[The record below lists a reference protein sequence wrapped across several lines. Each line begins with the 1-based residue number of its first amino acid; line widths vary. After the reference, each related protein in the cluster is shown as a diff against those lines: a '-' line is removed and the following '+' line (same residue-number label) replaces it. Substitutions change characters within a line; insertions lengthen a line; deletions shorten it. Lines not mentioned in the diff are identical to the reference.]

1 MVGKTTVAGLPLA
14 RGRSQSIFQRK
25 DFSLCRLD
33 YVCVFLLGVI
43 LTNIA
48 QLHSSASIT
57 GNLKSG
63 NSSGSSLHTIASSN
77 ELQKTSTNSKDAK
90 LTDSFQERHA
100 MQWKIPEHIVH
111 QRDEECSNAKVSKT
125 GGFCLTKGRH
135 VGGNQMQDVP
145 MATFLAQNI
154 FNGKSVV
161 DLGAG
166 LGHYG
171 TIMQKVEGVKVDWVG
186 YDGAI
191 NVQGATDGLVRFM
204 DLTQPHASDERPCV
218 AGDWVLSLEVAEHIP
233 PEHTDAFLRNIRCH
247 TREGAV
253 ISWALPTQMGGL
265 GHVNMKEEKDA
276 IEAVEKWGF
285 KVDWDLTN
293 QVRAS
298 ATISHFKKTPVV
310 YRVVP

>member
-1 MVGKTTVAGLPLA
+1 MVGVTT
-14 RGRSQSIFQRK
+14 RRSQNILPSK
-25 DFSLCRLD
+25 VLSLCRLD
-33 YVCVFLLGVI
+33 YVCIFLFGVI
-43 LTNIA
+43 LTNIL
-48 QLHSSASIT
+48 QLHSSGSLT
-57 GNLKSG
+57 GNWQSSI
-63 NSSGSSLHTIASSN
+63 SSGSSSRFVASSS
-77 ELQKTSTNSKDAK
+77 ELQTASTNSNKDK
-90 LTDSFQERHA
+90 PTDSFQQRHA
-100 MQWKIPEHIVH
+100 MRWKIPEHIAH
-111 QRDEECSNAKVSKT
+111 QRDEECKSGKISKT
-125 GGFCLTKGRH
+125 GGFCLTKGRN
-135 VGGNQMQDVP
+135 VGGNQMFDVP
-145 MATFLAQNI
+145 MATFLAQTI

-171 TIMQKVEGVKVDWVG
+171 TIFHEVEGVKVDWVG

-191 NVQGATDGLVRFM
+191 NVQGATDGVVRFM

-233 PEHTDAFLRNIRCH
+233 PEHTDAYLRNIRCH
-247 TREGAV
+247 AREGAV
-253 ISWALPTQMGGL
+253 ISWALPTQTGGL

-293 QVRAS
+293 RVRAS
-298 ATISHFKKTPVV
+298 ATISHFKHTPVV

>member
-1 MVGKTTVAGLPLA
+1 MVGRTTAAGLPLA
-14 RGRSQSIFQRK
+14 RRSPNIILQIK
-25 DFSLCRLD
+25 DLSPCRLD

-43 LTNIA
+43 VTNIA
-48 QLHSSASIT
+48 QLHLSGSFT
-57 GNLKSG
+57 GNLQID
-63 NSSGSSLHTIASSN
+63 NSSGSSLHTIAFSN
-77 ELQKTSTNSKDAK
+77 VSQNTSTNSKEK
-90 LTDSFQERHA
+90 PTDLFQERHA

-111 QRDEECSNAKVSKT
+111 QRDEECISAKVSKT
-125 GGFCLTKGRH
+125 GGFCLTKGRYA
-135 VGGNQMQDVP
+135 GGNNMHDVP

-171 TIMQKVEGVKVDWVG
+171 TIFQKVEGVKVDWVG

-218 AGDWVLSLEVAEHIP
+218 AGDWALSLEVAEHIP

-247 TREGAV
+247 AREGAV
-253 ISWALPTQMGGL
+253 ISWALPTQTGGL